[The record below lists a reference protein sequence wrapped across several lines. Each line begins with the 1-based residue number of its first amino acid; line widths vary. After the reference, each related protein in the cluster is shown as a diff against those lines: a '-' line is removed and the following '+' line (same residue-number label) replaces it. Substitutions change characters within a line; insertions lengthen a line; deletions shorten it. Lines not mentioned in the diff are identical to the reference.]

1 MAAAEDD
8 VDADRRALFAQILVR
23 LQELPNY
30 TWDTDVAPFHS
41 SYDNWHFFGRRKT
54 SADRPLSRGR
64 SAGTSISSS
73 HSPDATRPPLS
84 RSHKSS
90 GSDASE
96 FTTATQSTD
105 MPKDREVVCRV
116 STHTLRIEREFQ
128 VCKLINK
135 KSDPNARH
143 FVRPIELVRLPPRP
157 GNNEPMVAFIC
168 DAPGPNYLRE
178 VVKFGPNAYGIS
190 HQNNDSWKVQNLD
203 YKGGIPLLTFLDF
216 AVGATECLEIL
227 HHGHQLVHG
236 ELRGDAFH
244 FAENGIVKMI
254 NFGGGA
260 RSFENGLTSAGW
272 NVLRKELGI
281 ELKLAFVA
289 PEQTGRMPA
298 EPDSRT
304 DIYSLGILFYS
315 MLCGE
320 TPFDGR
326 TPLEVMQNVL
336 SKRIPPISS
345 KRMDIPD
352 ILSSVIQRMTQKNI
366 EERYHSTSGLKHD
379 LVRLRELLS
388 EGDSEG
394 LKQFQIGLK
403 DVSCFFNLPLKQ
415 IGRDK
420 ERNTIIEIIERVSK
434 RRRMTPIL
442 GNALNSLSSN
452 SSFSDPRME
461 TNQLDD
467 IMSDSTSS
475 RGSDSRLNSV
485 SGSAPMPVFMDA
497 ARNIHNFS
505 QDSMTQSESSV
516 GDENPE
522 SRMPVHAPTRGPS
535 STSIEGSLSI
545 SRSNQSENASL
556 LRTMSS
562 ARSSKMRRRAR
573 CEIIA
578 IAGEAG
584 LGKSKLV
591 QSIQSTARSKNIHSY
606 FSAAKFDPA
615 KKAPFEPILKL
626 MSSLF
631 RQIFSEADVSTEF
644 HSNLRSHL
652 KNSGV
657 WQILHS
663 YLDLPE
669 WLLSAGSAQP
679 APQQR
684 DVRIARKD
692 NGRRASSP
700 AIHCGSAGHTADAW
714 LRSGGASKSTRFM
727 NVFIDVLRL
736 LALQTL
742 CIWTLEDVQNADA
755 ESAELIHHI
764 AQARIPLVLILTY
777 KNEDSMPK
785 DLRTLLPAATRI
797 QLHPFTEADTA
808 EYVSET
814 LHRDTEYILPLVA
827 VIQEKSRGN
836 IFYIREILDTCY
848 RKQCV
853 FYCWR
858 EGAWRFDLDKVFDAL
873 ESPEYGSSI
882 NNDFIAKRLRDLPG
896 NSRKLVAWASLL
908 SGSFTFDLIR
918 NLLDPLNAPPDAD
931 TTRIPLLRAK
941 DCAITALNGAVNAF
955 VLMPADDED
964 RFRFSHDR
972 YLTAATQSL
981 DQEWDIM
988 MMHYMIAKYITT
1000 SGAYHNDS
1008 MSGSKGLY
1016 IRSRH
1021 ICLASNLIK
1030 ARESIR
1036 APYRDVLYQAAETA
1050 VDSGARSTAT
1060 YYYLHCLSLLQD
1072 DPWSENL
1079 PDVSYQETLQLFVR
1093 AGECYWHQ
1101 GMFDEALSLIRKT
1114 FSHARDP
1121 CDMASSFIL
1130 QSRVH
1135 AVRGDSFGAFQ
1146 ALKDCLSL
1154 LGLPIP
1160 PTTWEECD
1168 QEFQELCALLQSTDK
1183 EELLSRPPTTDDRQL
1198 MTLGPVVVELLSAA
1212 FWSNSLLFYQSTL
1225 KLVSMHLKRGTVPQ
1239 VAMGYVHIGSIAG
1252 GRFNMIEFAVE
1263 CGAIAKRLFDL
1274 YSEDHYTIGRGQ
1286 TLRTLFLGH
1295 LEAPIADL
1303 IPDLRNAMDA
1313 SIFAG
1318 DRILSLLNLGVVAHF
1333 RLMASHDAAEVEA
1346 WIEEAPLEFKNWQQ
1360 DLRGGVY
1367 LISFRQAARALQGKT
1382 GTHNASLIFTDTEHD
1397 TGAYI
1402 EYLEKRASNP
1412 KRPKTVYM
1420 STQLPILVLYGFH
1433 REAIALGEA
1442 LLPMIDSLWCQ
1453 RMTYA
1458 VMYYLSLAYLV
1469 VLTEE
1474 PEHSDKERML
1484 DYASQTIKRL
1494 EACCVVTDVNYRHWI
1509 ALLAAGIADIEKNPP
1524 AALVNYE
1531 LAMDHSEIHGFA
1543 LDEAHAFEL
1552 YASWL
1557 LRKKALRPARHILKD
1572 AISIYRRTSAF
1583 GKANQL
1589 TTKFE
1594 WLLRGTASLSTMDVA
1609 VQTTIIDTGN
1619 TSFRLEQNEDHERF
1633 LETET
1638 AVDRTTDW
1646 LAPNSSKRQVTENDF
1661 PNGFS
1666 VNGLDMLDL
1675 SSILESSQVL
1685 SSELNIDKLMGKMAE
1700 IILESTGASLCGI
1713 VVEDAQIEWSIATVA
1728 TNEPSEDGSA
1738 TVTSFPNGQ
1747 PLETIDDVMA
1757 RQVTLY
1763 SLRFREVVFCQSLLE
1778 DDRFANVSEAYLK
1791 RHPDGKA
1798 VICIPI
1804 IHSDHLMGSIYVEG
1818 PPNSF
1823 TERNTNVLRLLVN
1836 QISISLANALLFKKV
1851 EKVSASNEAML
1862 EMQKRSLAQAR
1873 AAENKAKEA
1882 EAIAV
1887 RNMKLKEEAA
1897 RAKSLFLANVSHE
1910 LRTPLNGVIGMSELL
1925 KASPLNSEQAGY
1937 ADSIRVCADTLLSI
1951 INDLLDYSKLEA
1963 GKMNVISMPLSLNE
1977 TITEVVRALAYTN
1990 AERGLKTV
1998 EQLEL
2003 NPELLVMGDPVRL
2016 HQILMNLLSNSYKF
2030 TPKGS
2035 VTVRAVVDNESDDW
2049 IDVTC
2054 SVIDTGIGIPDEQK
2068 KKLFLPFSQIESSS
2082 SRSYG
2087 GTGLGLSICK
2097 ALIENVMQ
2105 GRVWLEST
2113 PGVGTTVSF
2122 SLRFQKVPKT
2132 DGQTRHHST
2141 RDTDPMAKFSSQEN
2155 NGHEQSSETIDLSA
2169 IPRSDLR
2176 ICIAEDNLI
2185 NQRIAISFVQKLG
2198 FKCDAYLDGFKTIDA
2213 LERASDRGRPFH
2225 LILMD
2230 VQMPHCDGYEATRLI
2245 RQHKDPQ
2252 IRNVLIIAMTASAI
2266 QGDREKCLESGMNN
2280 YLAKPVR
2287 AATLKSLLESY
2298 LNREEERE
2306 IPNLADAA
2314 KEIVKTALRHAKGAK
2329 GSDGDES
2336 TTPAELPVRSGGA
2349 RDADETRAPALNTE
2363 ETTIR
2368 PQSSRTNTAT
2378 SATVAT
2384 VATAAPEEEEKQ
2396 KKTSRPSSVRTNTT
2410 QRWQPTENGS
2420 LPAPSP
2426 PPGA

>member
-1 MAAAEDD
+1 MTAREDD
-8 VDADRRALFAQILVR
+8 VDADRSALFTQILSR
-23 LQELPNY
+23 LQDLPNY
-30 TWDTDVAPFHS
+30 TWHTDIAPFHS
-41 SYDNWHFFGRRKT
+41 
-54 SADRPLSRGR
+54 
-64 SAGTSISSS
+64 
-73 HSPDATRPPLS
+73 
-84 RSHKSS
+84 
-90 GSDASE
+90 
-96 FTTATQSTD
+96 
-105 MPKDREVVCRV
+105 
-116 STHTLRIEREFQ
+116 
-128 VCKLINK
+128 
-135 KSDPNARH
+135 
-143 FVRPIELVRLPPRP
+143 LVRLPPKP
-157 GNNEPMVAFIC
+157 GNSESLVAFIC
-168 DAPGPNYLRE
+168 EAPGPNYLRE
-178 VVKFGPNAYGIS
+178 VVKFGPNAYRLA
-190 HQNNDSWKVQNLD
+190 HQEDDTWKVQHFQ
-203 YKGGIPLLTFLDF
+203 YKGGIPLLLFLDF

-244 FAENGIVKMI
+244 FSENGIVKMI

-272 NVLRKELGI
+272 NVLSKEMGI
-281 ELKLAFVA
+281 KLKLAFVA
-289 PEQTGRMPA
+289 PEQTGRLPA

-320 TPFDGR
+320 TPFDGS

-345 KRMDIPD
+345 KRMDVPD
-352 ILSSVIQRMTQKNI
+352 ILASVIQRMTQKNI

-379 LVRLRELLS
+379 LLRIRELLS

-394 LKQFQIGLK
+394 LQGFQLGLK

-420 ERNTIIEIIERVSK
+420 ERNIIVDIIERVSK
-434 RRRMTPIL
+434 RRRLAPMF
-442 GNALNSLSSN
+442 GSALNNLSSN

-467 IMSDSTSS
+467 ILSDSTSS
-475 RGSDSRLNSV
+475 RGSDSRLDSA
-485 SGSAPMPVFMDA
+485 SGATPPVFMDA
-497 ARNIHNFS
+497 ARNIHHYS
-505 QDSMTQSESSV
+505 QDSMTQSESS
-516 GDENPE
+516 GADELSE
-522 SRMPVHAPTRGPS
+522 SR
-535 STSIEGSLSI
+535 
-545 SRSNQSENASL
+545 
-556 LRTMSS
+556 
-562 ARSSKMRRRAR
+562 
-573 CEIIA
+573 
-578 IAGEAG
+578 EAG

-591 QSIQSTARSKNIHSY
+591 QSIQSTARSKNIPSY
-606 FSAAKFDPA
+606 FSAAKFDA
-615 KKAPFEPILKL
+615 SKKAPFEPILKL

-631 RQIFSEADVSTEF
+631 RQIFSEADVGTEF

-669 WLLSAGSAQP
+669 WLLSTGGAQS

-692 NGRRASSP
+692 DNQRAPSP

-736 LALQTL
+736 LALQKL

-777 KNEDSMPK
+777 QSEELVPK
-785 DLRTLLPAATRI
+785 ELRALLPAATRI
-797 QLHPFTEADTA
+797 QLYPFTEADTA

-814 LHRDTEYILPLVA
+814 LHRDTDYILPLVA

-853 FYCWR
+853 FYCWK
-858 EGAWRFDLDKVFDAL
+858 EGAWCFDLDKVFDAF

-882 NNDFIAKRLRDLPG
+882 NSDFIEKRLRDLPAH
-896 NSRKLVAWASLL
+896 SRKLVAWASLL
-908 SGSFTFDLIR
+908 TGSFTFDLIR
-918 NLLDPLNAPPDAD
+918 SLMDPLNAPPDAD

-941 DCAITALNGAVNAF
+941 DCAISALNGATNAF
-955 VLMPADDED
+955 VLMPADDEE

-972 YLTAATQSL
+972 YLTAATNSL
-981 DQEWDIM
+981 DQDWDTT
-988 MMHYMIAKYITT
+988 MMHYMIARIMTT
-1000 SGAYHNDS
+1000 SGEYYNDT
-1008 MSGSKGLY
+1008 MPGPKVLY

-1021 ICLASNLIK
+1021 ICLASSLIK
-1030 ARESIR
+1030 TRESIR
-1036 APYRDVLYQAAETA
+1036 APYRDVLYQAAEKA
-1050 VDSGARSTAT
+1050 VESGARSTAT

-1072 DPWSENL
+1072 DPWNEDL

-1101 GMFDEALSLIRKT
+1101 GMFDEALSLIRTT
-1114 FSHARDP
+1114 FTHARDP

-1154 LGLPIP
+1154 LESPIP

-1168 QEFQELCALLQSTDK
+1168 QEFQEICALLQSIDK
-1183 EELLSRPPTTDDRQL
+1183 EQLLSRPPTTDDRQL
-1198 MTLGPVVVELLSAA
+1198 MTMGPVLVELLSAA
-1212 FWSNSLLFYQSTL
+1212 FWSNSLLFYQSSL
-1225 KLVSMHLKRGTVPQ
+1225 KLVSLHLKRGTVSQ

-1263 CGAIAKRLFDL
+1263 CGTIARRLFDM
-1274 YSEDHYTIGRGQ
+1274 YSDDHYTIGRGQ

-1303 IPDLRNAMDA
+1303 IPELRHAMDA
-1313 SIFAG
+1313 SVFAG

-1333 RLMASHDAAEVEA
+1333 RLMAAHDAAEIEA
-1346 WIEEAPLEFKNWQQ
+1346 WIEDAPLEFKDWQQ
-1360 DLRGGVY
+1360 DLRGGVF
-1367 LISFRQAARALQGKT
+1367 LVSSRQAVRALQGKT
-1382 GTHNASLIFTDTEHD
+1382 GTHDASLIFTDSEHD
-1397 TGAYI
+1397 SAAYI
-1402 EYLEKRASNP
+1402 QYLEQRASNP
-1412 KRPKTVYM
+1412 KRPKTIYLSV
-1420 STQLPILVLYGFH
+1420 QLPILVLYGFN
-1433 REAIALGEA
+1433 REAIALGEM
-1442 LLPMIDSLWCQ
+1442 LLPMVDSLWCQ
-1453 RMTYA
+1453 RLTFA
-1458 VMYYLSLAYLV
+1458 VMYYLSLAYLA

-1474 PEHSDKERML
+1474 PEHLDKERWL
-1484 DYASQTIKRL
+1484 GYATQTIKRL
-1494 EACCVVTDVNYRHWI
+1494 EACCMVTDVNYRHWI
-1509 ALLAAGIADIEKNPP
+1509 AMLAAGIADINKNS
-1524 AALVNYE
+1524 AEALINYE
-1531 LAMDHSEIHGFA
+1531 LAMDHGEIHGFA
-1543 LDEAHAFEL
+1543 LDEGHAFEL

-1572 AISIYRRTSAF
+1572 CVSIYRRTSAF

-1589 TTKFE
+1589 TTKYE

-1609 VQTTIIDTGN
+1609 VQTTIIDTNN
-1619 TSFRLEQNEDHERF
+1619 TSFRLEQNEDHER
-1633 LETET
+1633 LLGTET
-1638 AVDRTTDW
+1638 AVDRTQDW
-1646 LAPNSSKRQVTENDF
+1646 LAPNSGKRQNPEHDF
-1661 PNGFS
+1661 QNGFS

-1713 VVEDAQIEWSIATVA
+1713 IVEDAQIEWSVATVA
-1728 TNEPSEDGSA
+1728 TNDPSDDGSSA
-1738 TVTSFPNGQ
+1738 VTSFPNGQ
-1747 PLETIDDVMA
+1747 PLDAIEDVMA

-1763 SLRFREVVFCQSLLE
+1763 SLRFREIVFCQNLLE
-1778 DDRFANVSEAYLK
+1778 DDRFSNVSEAYLK
-1791 RHPDGKA
+1791 RNPDGKA

-1882 EAIAV
+1882 EAIAI
-1887 RNMKLKEEAA
+1887 RNMMLKEEAA
-1897 RAKSLFLANVSHE
+1897 KAKSLFLANVSHE

-2030 TPKGS
+2030 THRGS
-2035 VTVRAVVDNESDDW
+2035 VTVRAVVDRESDEW

-2122 SLRFQKVPKT
+2122 SLRFQKVQKVA
-2132 DGQTRHHST
+2132 GQARHHST
-2141 RDTDPMAKFSSQEN
+2141 RDTDPMAKLSSQEN
-2155 NGHEQSSETIDLSA
+2155 NGHEQSSETIDLST

-2213 LERASDRGRPFH
+2213 LERASDSGRPFH

-2230 VQMPHCDGYEATRLI
+2230 VQMPHCDGYEATKLI
-2245 RQHKDPQ
+2245 RKHKDPA
-2252 IRNVLIIAMTASAI
+2252 IRNILIIAMTASAI

-2287 AATLKSLLESY
+2287 AQTLKGLLESY
-2298 LNREEERE
+2298 LSKAEEDKK
-2306 IPNLADAA
+2306 IPDLQAEAKKLVKEALKDADDPEVRAA
-2314 KEIVKTALRHAKGAK
+2314 KERIWNGE
-2329 GSDGDES
+2329 G
-2336 TTPAELPVRSGGA
+2336 P
-2349 RDADETRAPALNTE
+2349 PALS
-2363 ETTIR
+2363 
-2368 PQSSRTNTAT
+2368 PPLPDGGQG
-2378 SATVAT
+2378 
-2384 VATAAPEEEEKQ
+2384 EK
-2396 KKTSRPSSVRTNTT
+2396 SRPPSIRMNTT
-2410 QRWQPTENGS
+2410 QRWYPPEPENGHAETPEVATKARS
-2420 LPAPSP
+2420 KT
-2426 PPGA
+2426 G

>member
-1 MAAAEDD
+1 MTAKEDD
-8 VDADRRALFAQILVR
+8 VDADRSALFTQILSR

-30 TWDTDVAPFHS
+30 TWHTDIAPFHS
-41 SYDNWHFFGRRKT
+41 SYDNWHFFGKRKNPT
-54 SADRPLSRGR
+54 ERPVSRGR
-64 SAGTSISSS
+64 SAGNSLSSS
-73 HSPDATRPPLS
+73 HSPDAARPPLS
-84 RSHKSS
+84 RNHKSS

-96 FTTATQSTD
+96 LTSFSHSTD
-105 MPKDREVVCRV
+105 VPKDQSVVCRV
-116 STHTLRIEREFQ
+116 STHTLRIEREYQ
-128 VCKLINK
+128 VCKIINK
-135 KSDPNARH
+135 KSDPKARH
-143 FVRPIELVRLPPRP
+143 FVRPIELVRLPPKS
-157 GNNEPMVAFIC
+157 GNSEPLIAFIC

-178 VVKFGPNAYGIS
+178 VVKFGPNAYRLAR
-190 HQNNDSWKVQNLD
+190 QEDNSWKIQHFE
-203 YKGGIPLLTFLDF
+203 YKGGIPLLLFLDF

-244 FAENGIVKMI
+244 FSENGTVKMI

-272 NVLRKELGI
+272 NVLSKELGI
-281 ELKLAFVA
+281 KSKLAFVA

-320 TPFDGR
+320 TPFDGT

-336 SKRIPPISS
+336 SKRIPPVSS

-379 LVRLRELLS
+379 LLRIRELLS

-394 LKQFQIGLK
+394 LQGFQIGLK

-420 ERNTIIEIIERVSK
+420 ERNIIVDIIERVSK
-434 RRRMTPIL
+434 RRRLSPMF
-442 GNALNSLSSN
+442 GNPLNSLSSS
-452 SSFSDPRME
+452 SSFSDPRIE
-461 TNQLDD
+461 SNQLDD

-475 RGSDSRLNSV
+475 RGSDSRLNSAT
-485 SGSAPMPVFMDA
+485 GATGPVFMDA
-497 ARNIHNFS
+497 ARNIHHFS
-505 QDSMTQSESSV
+505 QDSMTQSESSGV
-516 GDENPE
+516 DEHSV
-522 SRMPVHAPTRGPS
+522 SRPHIQPSRGPS

-545 SRSNQSENASL
+545 SRSNQSESGSL
-556 LRTMSS
+556 IRTIST
-562 ARSSKMRRRAR
+562 ARSSKVRRRAR

-578 IAGEAG
+578 IGGEAG

-591 QSIQSTARSKNIHSY
+591 QSIQSTARSKNIPSY
-606 FSAAKFDPA
+606 FSTAKFDA
-615 KKAPFEPILKL
+615 SKKAPFEPILKL

-631 RQIFSEADVSTEF
+631 RQIFSEADVGTEF
-644 HSNLRSHL
+644 HANLRSHL

-669 WLLSAGSAQP
+669 WLLSTGSAQP
-679 APQQR
+679 APQQH
-684 DVRIARKD
+684 DVRIAKDD
-692 NGRRASSP
+692 NGRASSP

-736 LALQTL
+736 LALQKL

-777 KNEDSMPK
+777 QSEELVPK
-785 DLRTLLPAATRI
+785 ELRTLLPTATRI
-797 QLHPFTEADTA
+797 QLYPFTEADTA

-853 FYCWR
+853 FYCWK
-858 EGAWRFDLDKVFDAL
+858 EGAWCFDLDKVFDAF
-873 ESPEYGSSI
+873 ESNEYGSSV
-882 NNDFIAKRLRDLPG
+882 NSDFIEKRLRDLPA
-896 NSRKLVAWASLL
+896 NSRKLVAWASILT
-908 SGSFTFDLIR
+908 GSFTFDLIR
-918 NLLDPLNAPPDAD
+918 NLMDPLNAPPDAD
-931 TTRIPLLRAK
+931 TTRIPLLRTK
-941 DCAITALNGAVNAF
+941 DCAITALNGAVSAF

-972 YLTAATQSL
+972 YLTAATNSL
-981 DQEWDIM
+981 DQEWDIT
-988 MMHYMIAKYITT
+988 MMHYMIAK
-1000 SGAYHNDS
+1000 
-1008 MSGSKGLY
+1008 
-1016 IRSRH
+1016 H
-1021 ICLASNLIK
+1021 ICLASSLVK
-1030 ARESIR
+1030 TRESTR
-1036 APYRDVLYQAAETA
+1036 APYRDVLYQAAEKA
-1050 VDSGARSTAT
+1050 VESGARSTAT
-1060 YYYLHCLSLLQD
+1060 YYYVHCLSLLQD
-1072 DPWSENL
+1072 DPWNEDL
-1079 PDVSYQETLQLFVR
+1079 PDVSYQEALQLFVR

-1114 FSHARDP
+1114 FTHARDP

-1135 AVRGDSFGAFQ
+1135 AIRGDSFGAFQ

-1154 LGLPIP
+1154 LGSPIP

-1212 FWSNSLLFYQSTL
+1212 FWSNSLLFYQSSL
-1225 KLVSMHLKRGTVPQ
+1225 KLVSLHLKRGTVSQ
-1239 VAMGYVHIGSIAG
+1239 VAMGYVHMGSIAG

-1263 CGAIAKRLFDL
+1263 CGTIARRLFDM
-1274 YSEDHYTIGRGQ
+1274 YSDDHYTLGRGQ
-1286 TLRTLFLGH
+1286 TLHTLFLGH
-1295 LEAPIADL
+1295 LEAPISDL
-1303 IPDLRNAMDA
+1303 IPDLRHAMDA

-1333 RLMASHDAAEVEA
+1333 RLMASHDAAEIEA
-1346 WIEEAPLEFKNWQQ
+1346 WIEDAPLEFNNWQQ
-1360 DLRGGVY
+1360 DLRGGVF
-1367 LISFRQAARALQGKT
+1367 LVSSRQAARALQGKT
-1382 GTHNASLIFTDTEHD
+1382 GTYDASLIFTDPEHD
-1397 TGAYI
+1397 SAAYVQ
-1402 EYLEKRASNP
+1402 YLEKRASNP
-1412 KRPKTVYM
+1412 KRPKTIYL
-1420 STQLPILVLYGFH
+1420 SAKLPIMVLYGFN
-1433 REAIALGEA
+1433 REAIALGEM
-1442 LLPMIDSLWCQ
+1442 LLPMVDSLWCQ
-1453 RMTYA
+1453 RMTFS
-1458 VMYYLSLAYLV
+1458 VMYYLSLAYLA

-1474 PEHSDKERML
+1474 PEHPDKERWL
-1484 DYASQTIKRL
+1484 GYVTQTIKRL
-1494 EACCVVTDVNYRHWI
+1494 EACCMVTDVNYRHWI
-1509 ALLAAGIADIEKNPP
+1509 ALLAAGIADITNSPE
-1524 AALVNYE
+1524 ALVNYE

-1572 AISIYRRTSAF
+1572 CVSIYRRTSAF

-1589 TTKFE
+1589 TTKYE
-1594 WLLRGTASLSTMDVA
+1594 WLLRGTASLNTMDVA

-1633 LETET
+1633 LGTET
-1638 AVDRTTDW
+1638 AVDRTQDW
-1646 LAPNSSKRQVTENDF
+1646 LAPNSAKRQNTEHDF
-1661 PNGFS
+1661 QNGFS

-1685 SSELNIDKLMGKMAE
+1685 SSELNIDKLMAKMAE

-1713 VVEDAQIEWSIATVA
+1713 IVEDAQIEWSVATVA
-1728 TNEPSEDGSA
+1728 TDESSDDGSCA
-1738 TVTSFPNGQ
+1738 VTSFPNGQ
-1747 PLETIDDVMA
+1747 PLDAIEDVMA

-1763 SLRFREVVFCQSLLE
+1763 TLRFREIVFCQNLLE
-1778 DDRFANVSEAYLK
+1778 DDRFSNVSEAYLK
-1791 RHPDGKA
+1791 RNPDGKA

-1818 PPNSF
+1818 PPDSF

-1887 RNMKLKEEAA
+1887 RNMRLKEEAA

-1925 KASPLNSEQAGY
+1925 KASPLNSEQTGY

-2030 TPKGS
+2030 THRGS
-2035 VTVRAVVDNESDDW
+2035 VTVRAVVDRESDEW

-2122 SLRFQKVPKT
+2122 SLRFQKVRKIA
-2132 DGQTRHHST
+2132 GQTQHHST

-2155 NGHEQSSETIDLSA
+2155 NGHEQSSETIDLTT

-2198 FKCDAYLDGFKTIDA
+2198 FKCDAYLDGFKTINA
-2213 LERASDRGRPFH
+2213 LERASDSGRPFH

-2230 VQMPHCDGYEATRLI
+2230 VQMPHCDGYEATKLI
-2245 RQHKDPQ
+2245 RKHKDPS
-2252 IRNVLIIAMTASAI
+2252 IRNILIIAMTASAI

-2287 AATLKSLLESY
+2287 AQTLKSLLESY
-2298 LNREEERE
+2298 LSKSEEDKE
-2306 IPNLADAA
+2306 IPNLQVEA
-2314 KEIVKTALRHAKGAK
+2314 KKIVKAALTEADVDGVSAAMERSRIVEEPAVMTPPLPDLKG
-2329 GSDGDES
+2329 
-2336 TTPAELPVRSGGA
+2336 
-2349 RDADETRAPALNTE
+2349 
-2363 ETTIR
+2363 
-2368 PQSSRTNTAT
+2368 Q
-2378 SATVAT
+2378 
-2384 VATAAPEEEEKQ
+2384 EEK
-2396 KKTSRPSSVRTNTT
+2396 SRPSSVRTNTT
-2410 QRWQPTENGS
+2410 QRWHPPEQDNGRGHT
-2420 LPAPSP
+2420 L
-2426 PPGA
+2426 